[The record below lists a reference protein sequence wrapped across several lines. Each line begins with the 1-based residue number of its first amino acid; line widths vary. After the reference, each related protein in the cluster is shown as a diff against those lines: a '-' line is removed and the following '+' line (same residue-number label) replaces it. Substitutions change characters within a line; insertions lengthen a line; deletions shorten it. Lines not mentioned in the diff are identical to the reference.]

1 MARAFL
7 LAMGISA
14 CILGAECMALDHF
27 ALYGGESPT
36 AAEPVSLFGP
46 PSSAPT
52 RQYKPPEWM
61 GWTFLSGGAIVILY
75 SMAMKPE

>member
-36 AAEPVSLFGP
+36 APLWAGDGAWPRC
-46 PSSAPT
+46 SA
-52 RQYKPPEWM
+52 
-61 GWTFLSGGAIVILY
+61 LGGC
-75 SMAMKPE
+75 